1 MSTDTPEVKEKEVGG
16 WPGWTKIQMGNSK
29 RFVSPGGV
37 EISAARFLRLATE
50 HRGQKYI
57 PESEIL
63 EDLKAH
69 DPNYRNSPRGFMGA
83 PFQTKQS
90 TKPKVE
96 NPGVENPKPKEP
108 KSMEYT
114 DLIEPEPRARS
125 HTGSKKHP
133 RPSQVTLAIGF
144 KKLALLLTAVVIARL
159 LNDDRAAL
167 SEEEA
172 TALGIALG
180 NLLVDSDWNEKYGW
194 LVAETGDWQM
204 VGYVLIKYLFRL
216 SEVLKDKNDER
227 KRQHSGNAYGQPASG
242 NAAGNGTGSPG
253 QFQFVPNRTA
263 SPIGVTQPARTG

>member
-1 MSTDTPEVKEKEVGG
+1 MATSTDSEVTEREVKG
-16 WPGWTKIQMGNSK
+16 WPGWTKVQIGQSRRYK
-29 RFVSPGGV
+29 SPGGV
-37 EISAARFLRLATE
+37 DISAARFMRLSTQYKSQ
-50 HRGQKYI
+50 GYI
-57 PESEIL
+57 PESVIV
-63 EDLKAH
+63 DDTAKR
-69 DPNYRNSPRGFMGA
+69 PGSTSPGFFASSGGK
-83 PFQTKQS
+83 PSTNEKTGRDQTAS
-90 TKPKVE
+90 
-96 NPGVENPKPKEP
+96 EP
-108 KSMEYT
+108 VQREYT

-133 RPSQVTLAIGF
+133 RPSQITLAIGF

-227 KRQHSGNAYGQPASG
+227 KRQHPGDAYGQQQPG

>member
-1 MSTDTPEVKEKEVGG
+1 MADEIREQEVKG
-16 WPGWTKIQMGNSK
+16 WPGWTVIKIGTSRRYK
-29 RFVSPGGV
+29 SPGGV
-37 EISAARFLRLATE
+37 DISPRQFMKLIGLY
-50 HRGQKYI
+50 RGQKYI
-57 PESEIL
+57 PESVI
-63 EDLKAH
+63 
-69 DPNYRNSPRGFMGA
+69 
-83 PFQTKQS
+83 
-90 TKPKVE
+90 VE
-96 NPGVENPKPKEP
+96 NEQKKPGSKFHSLANSSTERTKSAEKGSGLSPDTERTEP

-144 KKLALLLTAVVIARL
+144 KKLALLVTAVVIARL

-227 KRQHSGNAYGQPASG
+227 KRQHPGNAYGQPASG
-242 NAAGNGTGSPG
+242 NAAGNGAGQGG